1 MHWSVLN
8 ILTCFLVTYLYM
20 YGTPFW
26 GGKYVCIIC
35 HGFNL
40 VFAVDNII
48 FNVFF
53 IFFSYLLK
61 VHKMFITKSVLY
73 FYCHYMFGIVKLCLI
88 YVGQWDSM
96 EEYMCLIPR
105 NSYNGAFY
113 RAVFALHTENYQQAQ
128 QVQYL
133 YTVHTLYSTQQTL
146 YFYTVTHSIHSVKQN
161 YQQAQQVQ
169 YLYTVHTLYSTQQTL

>member
-1 MHWSVLN
+1 
-8 ILTCFLVTYLYM
+8 
-20 YGTPFW
+20 
-26 GGKYVCIIC
+26 
-35 HGFNL
+35 
-40 VFAVDNII
+40 
-48 FNVFF
+48 
-53 IFFSYLLK
+53 
-61 VHKMFITKSVLY
+61 MFITKIVLY

-133 YTVHTLYSTQQTL
+133 YTVHLYTTGIPHAIWN
-146 YFYTVTHSIHSVKQN
+146 TVYSVKMNTACTHSLLRAMGFIFLSQIILKSSVHLTHM
-161 YQQAQQVQ
+161 YM
-169 YLYTVHTLYSTQQTL
+169 YR